1 MTVPTGAAEDPPVK
15 DPAAVD
21 PAVTLLGILRDQ
33 LEVPELDA
41 DDTFYAVGGDSLI
54 AVRVVAEAREKG
66 LRLTLRDLLVHGSV
80 SAIAAHVDLAAT
92 PAGNWAA
99 PETFGLLAPEDR
111 AKIPPGVEDVI
122 PASALQSG
130 MLYLCAAGG
139 NPTLYHIADG
149 WEVTAPFDEELFR
162 GALVALSQRHP
173 ALRASF
179 DVSRFSEP
187 VQMVWRQ
194 AEIPL
199 TIDYADAAGQA
210 SDRQD
215 DWLGHRAGLP
225 FDPQTPPLIRCH
237 VVTWPGSFR
246 ICLVTHH
253 AILDG
258 WSMSRVT
265 VNLMNLYHR
274 ALGLGSRS
282 MPEPPRSAH
291 HELIT
296 AERAALSS
304 AAAQEHW
311 VGQASVPPLLL
322 PGLRAEIPDPSGN
335 LAFPLDADLVKALAE
350 AAHQLGF
357 SLKSVTLAAHVRAL
371 ADWTGR
377 ERDVVTGLTF
387 ATRPTRAGSDLA
399 AGLFLNTLPVRV
411 PETAHSWS
419 RLVQA
424 VAAAEHAGVPHQA
437 FPQARIVELLGRP
450 AFDVNFNFMNF
461 HAYQEL
467 SEFAELPVL
476 DWWRSGGVSFPMHV
490 NVQISGHVGEVR
502 IGFDPALLPEDRVL
516 RYARLYERALTSLA
530 AGPGASA
537 PPTLRAARA

>member
-1 MTVPTGAAEDPPVK
+1 VTVPAGAAE

-80 SAIAAHVDLAAT
+80 SAIAAHVNLAAT
-92 PAGNWAA
+92 PAENWAA
-99 PETFGLLAPEDR
+99 PEAFALLAQEDR
-111 AKIPPGVEDVI
+111 AKIPPGVEDVM

-149 WEVTAPFDEELFR
+149 WEVTAPFHEELFR
-162 GALVALSQRHP
+162 GALVALSRRHP

-187 VQMVWRQ
+187 VQMVWRK

-199 TIDYADAAGQA
+199 TVDYADAAEEA
-210 SDRQD
+210 NDRQD
-215 DWLGHRAGLP
+215 DWLGHGAGLP
-225 FDPQTPPLIRCH
+225 FDSQTSPLIRCH

-265 VNLMNLYHR
+265 VDLMNLYHR

-296 AERAALSS
+296 AERAALSC
-304 AAAQEHW
+304 ATAQEHW

-322 PGLRAEIPDPSGN
+322 PGQRAKIPDPSGN
-335 LAFPLDADLVKALAE
+335 LAFPLDTVLVKALVE

-371 ADWTGR
+371 AGWTGR

-411 PETAHSWS
+411 PETAGSWS
-419 RLVQA
+419 RLVET
-424 VAAAEHAGVPHQA
+424 VAAAEYAGVPHQA

-467 SEFAELPVL
+467 SKLAELPVR

-490 NVQISGHVGEVR
+490 NVQISGYVGEVR
-502 IGFDPALLPEDRVL
+502 IGFDSALLPRDGVRH
-516 RYARLYERALTSLA
+516 YATLFERALTSLGA
-530 AGPGASA
+530 DPGASA